1 MTSSEKDILIKKLLY
16 KSLHRGCKE
25 TDLILGN
32 FATSFI
38 NEMEMDELL
47 AFEEILKQNDADIYD
62 WVTGKSPVPVIL
74 QSSVMKSLTFHFNK
88 I

>member
-1 MTSSEKDILIKKLLY
+1 MNSSEKDILIKKLLY

-32 FATSFI
+32 FATKFI
-38 NEMEMDELL
+38 NKMEMDELL
-47 AFEEILKQNDADIYD
+47 AFEEILQQNDADIYD
-62 WVTGKSPVPVIL
+62 WVTGKSPVPVTF
-74 QSSVMKSLTFHFNK
+74 QSSVIASLTSYFNK